1 MLFEVSKFPW
11 KMETQQEW
19 SQQRRVQAMIRK
31 KKMKILK
38 NSNYLI
44 IRVYLSERDTGSL
57 SVQWISRMQ
66 RKQLRGTGFFQGVL
80 TTSLVGSRADG
91 TKELS
96 GFEEESNWLHIGPV
110 QQCKKVLPC
119 TAVWGPLCRLSGGVA
134 GNTSAR
140 PSNNLQDSDW
150 YGWAE
155 SNGSCLCCLWS
166 FFHTVMSL
174 WEFRSAACPASL
186 GSKAVR
192 TAPAN
197 KSCTPAGGLPPW
209 FVHCGLRFY
218 LAKLLHSQY
227 EFNAVSDTKYGYCT
241 LTFNYIK
248 SYYNHFLYNKS
259 SLTPEKL
266 SSHGCSAAFLK
277 SKTEEF

>member
-1 MLFEVSKFPW
+1 MAQRNWANLRKSQIGFTLVLCNSAK
-11 KMETQQEW
+11 KYCL
-19 SQQRRVQAMIRK
+19 SQQREA
-31 KKMKILK
+31 LCA
-38 NSNYLI
+38 NYRGMWLETPLPDLATTCKTATGMAG
-44 IRVYLSERDTGSL
+44 LSPMGAV
-57 SVQWISRMQ
+57 SV
-66 RKQLRGTGFFQGVL
+66 
-80 TTSLVGSRADG
+80 AC
-91 TKELS
+91 E
-96 GFEEESNWLHIGPV
+96 
-110 QQCKKVLPC
+110 
-119 TAVWGPLCRLSGGVA
+119 
-134 GNTSAR
+134 
-140 PSNNLQDSDW
+140 DSF
-150 YGWAE
+150 
-155 SNGSCLCCLWS
+155 CM
-166 FFHTVMSL
+166 VVSL

-266 SSHGCSAAFLK
+266 SSHGCSAVFLK